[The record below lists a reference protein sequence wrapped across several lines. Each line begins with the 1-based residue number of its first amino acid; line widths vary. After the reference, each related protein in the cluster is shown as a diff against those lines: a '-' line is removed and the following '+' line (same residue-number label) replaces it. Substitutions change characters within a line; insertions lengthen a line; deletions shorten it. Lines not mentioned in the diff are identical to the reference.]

1 MAELIPL
8 ALVPGLLCDA
18 ALWRAQ
24 AEALSDIADCRVVD
38 VMTHDSTVEMAG
50 AVLEMMPGRFAI
62 AGFSLGGFVAFE
74 VIRRAPQR
82 VGLLAL
88 LGTRARLDA
97 PEATARRRAL
107 IARAEKGDFEGV
119 IQQLLKVCIHQ
130 ERQNDAALVRELTA
144 MMDRCGP
151 EVFVR
156 QQAAIMGRADGLSTL
171 AEIACPTLVLG
182 GRQDALS
189 PLEHQEEMAHGIADA
204 DLVVVEECGHF
215 APMER
220 PEAVTAALR
229 DWLAKW
235 RAAPA

>member
-1 MAELIPL
+1 M
-8 ALVPGLLCDA
+8 
-18 ALWRAQ
+18 
-24 AEALSDIADCRVVD
+24 
-38 VMTHDSTVEMAG
+38 
-50 AVLEMMPGRFAI
+50 
-62 AGFSLGGFVAFE
+62 GGFVAFE
-74 VIRRAPQR
+74 VIRRAPGR

-88 LGTRARLDA
+88 LGTRAGLDA
-97 PEATARRRAL
+97 PEVTARRRTL
-107 IARAEKGDFEGV
+107 IALAEKGDFEGV
-119 IQQLLKVCIHQ
+119 IQQLLKVCIHK

-144 MMDRCGP
+144 MMDRCGQK
-151 EVFVR
+151 VFVR
-156 QQAAIMGRADGLSTL
+156 QQAAIMGRADSLPTL
-171 AEIACPTLVLG
+171 AGIACPTLVLG

-189 PLEHQEEMAHGIADA
+189 SLEHQEEMAHGIADA

>member
-1 MAELIPL
+1 
-8 ALVPGLLCDA
+8 
-18 ALWRAQ
+18 
-24 AEALSDIADCRVVD
+24 
-38 VMTHDSTVEMAG
+38 MAG
-50 AVLEMMPGRFAI
+50 STGTEL
-62 AGFSLGGFVAFE
+62 LE

-189 PLEHQEEMAHGIADA
+189 PLEHQEEIAHGITDA

-220 PEAVTAALR
+220 PAAVTAALR